1 MAITKAKKEQLVA
14 DYADKLVRSQALI
27 LTNYR
32 GLTMGEL
39 TDLRR
44 QLRSVGAEYHVVK
57 NRLVKLAMTR
67 AGRTVPE
74 DLLTGPIGIGFCFD
88 DAVAVAKTIVEYA
101 KNARAFEI
109 KGAVMGDSILSAAD
123 VTTLATL
130 PPKEAILAQVLA
142 AIQSPVSGVL
152 GVLDAT
158 LRNVLYVLQARVE
171 QLGGSAN

>member
-14 DYADKLVRSQALI
+14 DYAEKLARSKAII
-27 LTNYR
+27 LTDYR
-32 GLTMGEL
+32 GLTMAEL

-44 QLRSVGAEYHVVK
+44 QLRGVGAEYHIVK
-57 NRLVKLAMTR
+57 NRLVRLAMSR

-88 DAVAVAKTIVEYA
+88 DAVAVAKAIVEYA
-101 KNARAFEI
+101 QSARTFEI
-109 KGAVMGDSILSAAD
+109 KGAVMGDSILSATD

-142 AIQSPVSGVL
+142 AIQSPTTGLL
-152 GVLDAT
+152 GVLDAA

-171 QLGGSAN
+171 QLGGVAH